1 MEIPDF
7 PSGSEG
13 ENALLSEEQS
23 PTQKMW
29 TDEETEDEETG
40 EEGFKDEETLFPK
53 SVDDFGFSSES
64 SWDGD
69 EADLAVDFDVIKKMS
84 YAERSRMYKLR
95 RNLDQL
101 DSFHKQKE
109 YEVLKAREEQK
120 TCRLRIAEL
129 EKQRVD
135 VEEEISEQEKA
146 QNTAA
151 LFRLRALHRRL
162 CVELQ
167 GEEDLE
173 SQIEL
178 VLGENEYELCQVEVE
193 QGRFSS
199 LRREVQR
206 DEEKSETQRGWEAN
220 QRLQK
225 EEAAVRRAELRK
237 QLDRKKQMNCLKEQ
251 EVQHRK
257 AVEDTMKN
265 HKKAVRFLKETTS
278 RIHQKETE
286 KELRSREEMERRT
299 QAVLSLKS
307 KITATKENIR
317 AMQARDQAKAAV
329 QKEEERRIRESVR
342 REGGDVTKYMY
353 QQKRLREF
361 ERQKQAFEE
370 QKISRKVEILSK
382 ILQEEAQMEKRKKL
396 LPDLFPKIQKS
407 QDFMPQSGKP
417 SDKLLQ
423 YLEMTYG
430 EADDENYRPKWRSP
444 SPMSEDDGPI
454 SEKVSP
460 GPDLPPGS
468 QDYTEDGDSEE
479 EAEESLAQPEFT
491 GLWDQKHKT
500 YKIPQDETRPR
511 PITTNKMEQEI
522 LARTLEK
529 HRSGIIQKQVVVGR
543 EFKGCP
549 FYSKPD
555 VIHFK
560 DFEVGKTYKKKIMLT
575 NSTYTINFCKLVG
588 VSEHLRDFIYLHFDP
603 PGQMSAGMACDLG
616 VTFKPM
622 INEDLFGEVTFLAQT
637 GPFAVPLKCTIKKCD
652 LAVDSSL
659 IDFGTHVVGE
669 TISRT
674 ITLSNRGALGTKF
687 NLVTSA
693 SSSAVRLTPEPSPLG
708 QPTPQDSP
716 CAGVVSEA
724 KGSTTQDSGESCKEQ
739 SEGPDH
745 SSETRSHK
753 TAKEKCAFLS
763 SSEQTP
769 LVPEQQNQ
777 DMAVTS
783 DLMSMTG
790 SREELLE
797 SSAQELLET
806 SEIKP
811 GEVTEGELRPFGFV
825 RLQIMFTPT
834 IPGEVQMDFD
844 IKFSDSN
851 SQSIPVR
858 VRGVAIDVPVWVSKP
873 NVDLKICMYDRLY
886 QDSIP
891 VHSRA
896 NTAVRATFEVCKEL
910 RNHMELLPKSGYIQA
925 RSTFNVQLKFLPRLS
940 LTEDAGGYFDKETG
954 VLEVPMTIHVA
965 DQTRPVLFAVHAV
978 VTASDLEFD
987 RKEVDFGHCSIHESV
1002 QASVHLT
1009 NKSLLPQEFGFVGI
1023 PKYVDVQPNDGFG
1036 ILLPMETVEIDI
1048 IFSAIKAKE
1057 YSFELTCKSGIN
1069 RDFKLSC
1076 QAVGVHPPL
1085 ELSHSLVQ
1093 FGATAVN
1100 DKSTA
1105 TLYVVN
1111 SHTSCNEFTHPV
1123 PRIGKGAIAPVGPTS
1138 FKFVYPE
1145 DSDITITPAVGTVL
1159 PGKSCPVQVCFRPS
1173 LCKQH
1178 IQDEAI
1184 HMLCRAEET
1193 RLLLQNKNEKE
1204 AANAKKTETDAMS
1217 IKEPPSAS
1225 KGKKKQKQAS
1235 AKQTAN
1241 EKAIKTCDTPG
1252 ANSSA
1257 NRSPFNPPK
1266 PGDIQ
1271 PDSDTFAA
1279 AQASLIRSFK
1289 GSFKRYIIPC
1299 FVASGKSANRNE
1311 PGHLQ
1316 YSPHNTLY
1324 LELHC
1329 PAVVPPLVVISDHG
1343 RSTVNFKEVA
1353 AGQMVVK
1360 RVTVQNISHEPLE
1373 LSSTLLD
1380 PNGPFTL
1387 MNALRPLQ
1395 PGATHTLLVSFS
1407 PVEGKKFY
1415 ETLEI
1420 RTSNVALCL
1429 NLSGIGIYPSVT
1441 CSVEGG
1447 FIDFGYVLANESAT
1461 SVFKLQNTSS
1471 ILVNYSVKQDS
1482 VSVKKHKDQQGLP
1495 SFLTPSKE
1503 PQSRVGTQNNSGL
1516 SVFCVSPLEGAIN
1529 PGMSQDIT
1537 VTFQPDHESL
1547 YYSDRLTVEIVNK
1560 EVAHV
1565 IQLKGSSRTHT
1576 MFVDGGDP
1584 LDAPVESLA
1593 DLPAKEDP
1601 EGTELVEL
1609 MKPILLTLKAA
1620 CSENTLAPAVRV
1632 LKVGCIQSTQPLA
1645 KKNVEFSF
1653 DNLNTLQQ
1661 KGFNLDPGKG
1671 AVDPG
1676 QKKSITVTWAP
1687 PSGHDVTQPVS
1698 ISTQLTLKGDVTEI
1712 YKLTLFALVSS

>member
-1 MEIPDF
+1 MR
-7 PSGSEG
+7 
-13 ENALLSEEQS
+13 
-23 PTQKMW
+23 
-29 TDEETEDEETG
+29 
-40 EEGFKDEETLFPK
+40 
-53 SVDDFGFSSES
+53 
-64 SWDGD
+64 
-69 EADLAVDFDVIKKMS
+69 EA
-84 YAERSRMYKLR
+84 R
-95 RNLDQL
+95 
-101 DSFHKQKE
+101 
-109 YEVLKAREEQK
+109 
-120 TCRLRIAEL
+120 
-129 EKQRVD
+129 
-135 VEEEISEQEKA
+135 
-146 QNTAA
+146 AA
-151 LFRLRALHRRL
+151 LFRLRAMHRRL

-193 QGRFSS
+193 QGKFSS

-206 DEEKSETQRGWEAN
+206 DEEESETQRCWEAN

-237 QLDRKKQMNCLKEQ
+237 QLDRKKQMNFLKEQ

-286 KELRSREEMERRT
+286 NELRSREEMERRT
-299 QAVLSLKS
+299 QAVLSLKT

-317 AMQARDQAKAAV
+317 AMQSRDQAKAAV

-353 QQKRLREF
+353 QQKRLQEF

-370 QKISRKVEILSK
+370 QKKSRKVEILSK

-396 LPDLFPKIQKS
+396 LPDLFPKMQKS
-407 QDFMPQSGKP
+407 QDFMPESGKP

-423 YLEMTYG
+423 YLEMMYG
-430 EADDENYRPKWRSP
+430 EADDESYRPKWRSP

-491 GLWDQKHKT
+491 GLWDQKHKP
-500 YKIPQDETRPR
+500 YK
-511 PITTNKMEQEI
+511 
-522 LARTLEK
+522 
-529 HRSGIIQKQVVVGR
+529 
-543 EFKGCP
+543 
-549 FYSKPD
+549 
-555 VIHFK
+555 
-560 DFEVGKTYKKKIMLT
+560 
-575 NSTYTINFCKLVG
+575 
-588 VSEHLRDFIYLHFDP
+588 
-603 PGQMSAGMACDLG
+603 
-616 VTFKPM
+616 
-622 INEDLFGEVTFLAQT
+622 
-637 GPFAVPLKCTIKKCD
+637 

-687 NLVTSA
+687 NLVTSV

-716 CAGVVSEA
+716 CADVVSEA

-745 SSETRSHK
+745 STS
-753 TAKEKCAFLS
+753 LS

-777 DMAVTS
+777 DKAVTS
-783 DLMSMTG
+783 DLMSTTG
-790 SREELLE
+790 SRAELLE

-811 GEVTEGELRPFGFV
+811 GEVNSDHSV
-825 RLQIMFTPT
+825 KLQIMFTPT

-844 IKFSDSN
+844 IKFSDPN
-851 SQSIPVR
+851 SQAIPVR

-925 RSTFNVQLKFLPRLS
+925 RLS

-1023 PKYVDVQPNDGFG
+1023 PKTRPVLFAVHAVVTAFDLEFDRKEVDFGHCSIHESVQASVHLTNKSLLPQEFGFVGIPKYVDVQPSDGFG

-1123 PRIGKGAIAPVGPTS
+1123 PRIGKGEIAPVGPTS
-1138 FKFVYPE
+1138 FEFVYPE

-1159 PGKSCPVQVCFRPS
+1159 PGK
-1173 LCKQH
+1173 
-1178 IQDEAI
+1178 
-1184 HMLCRAEET
+1184 
-1193 RLLLQNKNEKE
+1193 
-1204 AANAKKTETDAMS
+1204 
-1217 IKEPPSAS
+1217 
-1225 KGKKKQKQAS
+1225 
-1235 AKQTAN
+1235 
-1241 EKAIKTCDTPG
+1241 
-1252 ANSSA
+1252 
-1257 NRSPFNPPK
+1257 
-1266 PGDIQ
+1266 
-1271 PDSDTFAA
+1271 
-1279 AQASLIRSFK
+1279 
-1289 GSFKRYIIPC
+1289 
-1299 FVASGKSANRNE
+1299 
-1311 PGHLQ
+1311 
-1316 YSPHNTLY
+1316 
-1324 LELHC
+1324 
-1329 PAVVPPLVVISDHG
+1329 
-1343 RSTVNFKEVA
+1343 
-1353 AGQMVVK
+1353 
-1360 RVTVQNISHEPLE
+1360 
-1373 LSSTLLD
+1373 LSSTLLE

-1407 PVEGKKFY
+1407 PVQGKKFY

-1447 FIDFGYVLANESAT
+1447 IIDFGYVLANESAT

-1503 PQSRVGTQNNSGL
+1503 PQSLVGTQNNSGL

-1537 VTFQPDHESL
+1537 VTFLPDHESL

-1560 EVAHV
+1560 AACSENTLAPAVRELKVGCIRSTQPLAKKEVAHV
-1565 IQLKGSSRTHT
+1565 IQLKGSSRTHI

-1601 EGTELVEL
+1601 EGTGDPACLNLDTAYPQRRCYRDLQTNPIRTGIIMNEQQTGAGNGRPQGKGTRFDFILRFLSGDEECEEHNTF
-1609 MKPILLTLKAA
+1609 ILLAILVLVLCGVIVSCIKFCRRKDKPPGQTLTELPCEISVVAMD
-1620 CSENTLAPAVRV
+1620 N
-1632 LKVGCIQSTQPLA
+1632 QST
-1645 KKNVEFSF
+1645 VHSTSTVTSF
-1653 DNLNTLQQ
+1653 NSVQLPPDRYVPFPFGQVNKGFAPPPYNLYALEMPPPYDEALKMPIDPHENSPGNRKADNRPSQGHAGDSHLQQ
-1661 KGFNLDPGKG
+1661 P
-1671 AVDPG
+1671 
-1676 QKKSITVTWAP
+1676 P
-1687 PSGHDVTQPVS
+1687 PSSEEELNVLNEQRRPQEHFDEVQLDDPPRYELHDVSSP
-1698 ISTQLTLKGDVTEI
+1698 ISEEDEND
-1712 YKLTLFALVSS
+1712 

>member
-1 MEIPDF
+1 
-7 PSGSEG
+7 
-13 ENALLSEEQS
+13 
-23 PTQKMW
+23 
-29 TDEETEDEETG
+29 
-40 EEGFKDEETLFPK
+40 
-53 SVDDFGFSSES
+53 
-64 SWDGD
+64 
-69 EADLAVDFDVIKKMS
+69 
-84 YAERSRMYKLR
+84 
-95 RNLDQL
+95 
-101 DSFHKQKE
+101 
-109 YEVLKAREEQK
+109 
-120 TCRLRIAEL
+120 
-129 EKQRVD
+129 
-135 VEEEISEQEKA
+135 
-146 QNTAA
+146 
-151 LFRLRALHRRL
+151 
-162 CVELQ
+162 
-167 GEEDLE
+167 
-173 SQIEL
+173 
-178 VLGENEYELCQVEVE
+178 
-193 QGRFSS
+193 
-199 LRREVQR
+199 
-206 DEEKSETQRGWEAN
+206 
-220 QRLQK
+220 
-225 EEAAVRRAELRK
+225 
-237 QLDRKKQMNCLKEQ
+237 
-251 EVQHRK
+251 
-257 AVEDTMKN
+257 
-265 HKKAVRFLKETTS
+265 
-278 RIHQKETE
+278 
-286 KELRSREEMERRT
+286 MERRT
-299 QAVLSLKS
+299 QAVLSLKT

-353 QQKRLREF
+353 QQKRLQEF

-370 QKISRKVEILSK
+370 QKKSRKVEILSK

-396 LPDLFPKIQKS
+396 LPDLFPKMQKS
-407 QDFMPQSGKP
+407 QDFMPESGKP

-423 YLEMTYG
+423 YLEMMYG
-430 EADDENYRPKWRSP
+430 EADDESYRP
-444 SPMSEDDGPI
+444 
-454 SEKVSP
+454 
-460 GPDLPPGS
+460 
-468 QDYTEDGDSEE
+468 
-479 EAEESLAQPEFT
+479 
-491 GLWDQKHKT
+491 
-500 YKIPQDETRPR
+500 IPQDETRPR

-529 HRSGIIQKQVVVGR
+529 HRSGIIRKQVVVGR

-560 DFEVGKTYKKKIMLT
+560 
-575 NSTYTINFCKLVG
+575 
-588 VSEHLRDFIYLHFDP
+588 
-603 PGQMSAGMACDLG
+603 
-616 VTFKPM
+616 
-622 INEDLFGEVTFLAQT
+622 
-637 GPFAVPLKCTIKKCD
+637 

-659 IDFGTHVVGE
+659 IDFGTHVGE

-687 NLVTSA
+687 NLVTSV

-708 QPTPQDSP
+708 QP
-716 CAGVVSEA
+716 
-724 KGSTTQDSGESCKEQ
+724 
-739 SEGPDH
+739 
-745 SSETRSHK
+745 
-753 TAKEKCAFLS
+753 
-763 SSEQTP
+763 
-769 LVPEQQNQ
+769 
-777 DMAVTS
+777 
-783 DLMSMTG
+783 
-790 SREELLE
+790 
-797 SSAQELLET
+797 
-806 SEIKP
+806 
-811 GEVTEGELRPFGFV
+811 
-825 RLQIMFTPT
+825 
-834 IPGEVQMDFD
+834 
-844 IKFSDSN
+844 
-851 SQSIPVR
+851 IPVR

-1023 PKYVDVQPNDGFG
+1023 PKYVDVQPCDGFG
-1036 ILLPMETVEIDI
+1036 ILLPMETVKIDI

-1057 YSFELTCKSGIN
+1057 YSFALTCKSGIN

-1123 PRIGKGAIAPVGPTS
+1123 PRIGKGEIAPVGPTS
-1138 FKFVYPE
+1138 FEFVYPE

-1159 PGKSCPVQVCFRPS
+1159 PGKSCLVQVCFRPS
-1173 LCKQH
+1173 LYKQQ
-1178 IQDEAI
+1178 IQEEAI
-1184 HMLCRAEET
+1184 HML
-1193 RLLLQNKNEKE
+1193 
-1204 AANAKKTETDAMS
+1204 
-1217 IKEPPSAS
+1217 
-1225 KGKKKQKQAS
+1225 
-1235 AKQTAN
+1235 
-1241 EKAIKTCDTPG
+1241 
-1252 ANSSA
+1252 
-1257 NRSPFNPPK
+1257 
-1266 PGDIQ
+1266 
-1271 PDSDTFAA
+1271 SDTFAA

-1311 PGHLQ
+1311 PGQ
-1316 YSPHNTLY
+1316 T
-1324 LELHC
+1324 
-1329 PAVVPPLVVISDHG
+1329 
-1343 RSTVNFKEVA
+1343 
-1353 AGQMVVK
+1353 VVK
-1360 RVTVQNISHEPLE
+1360 RVT

-1447 FIDFGYVLANESAT
+1447 IIDFGYVLANESAT

-1503 PQSRVGTQNNSGL
+1503 PQSLV
-1516 SVFCVSPLEGAIN
+1516 EGAIN
-1529 PGMSQDIT
+1529 PGTSQDIT

-1601 EGTELVEL
+1601 EEL
-1609 MKPILLTLKAA
+1609 
-1620 CSENTLAPAVRV
+1620 
-1632 LKVGCIQSTQPLA
+1632 
-1645 KKNVEFSF
+1645 NVEFSF

-1687 PSGHDVTQPVS
+1687 PSGHDVSFTTGDEECEEHNTFILLAILVLVLCGVIVSCIKFCRRKDKPPGQTLTELPCEISVVAMDNQSTVHSTSTVTSFNSVQLPPDRYVPFPFGQVNKGFAPPPYNLYALEMPPPYDEALKMPIDPHENSPGNRKADNRPSQGHAGDSHLQQPPPSSEEELNVLNEQRRPQEHFDEVQLDDPPRYELHD
-1698 ISTQLTLKGDVTEI
+1698 ISSPISEEDEND
-1712 YKLTLFALVSS
+1712 

>member
-1 MEIPDF
+1 
-7 PSGSEG
+7 
-13 ENALLSEEQS
+13 
-23 PTQKMW
+23 MW
-29 TDEETEDEETG
+29 TDEETEDEGTG
-40 EEGFKDEETLFPK
+40 EGFKDEETLFPK
-53 SVDDFGFSSES
+53 SVDDFGFNSDS

-84 YAERSRMYKLR
+84 CAERSRMFKLR
-95 RNLDQL
+95 TNLDQL
-101 DSFHKQKE
+101 DSLHKQKE
-109 YEVLKAREEQK
+109 YEVLKAREELKACQ
-120 TCRLRIAEL
+120 LRVAEL

-135 VEEEISEQEKA
+135 VEEEISKQEKA
-146 QNTAA
+146 ENTAA
-151 LFRLRALHRRL
+151 LFRLRALQRRL

-206 DEEKSETQRGWEAN
+206 DEEESETQRGWEAN

-225 EEAAVRRAELRK
+225 EEAAMRRAELRK
-237 QLDRKKQMNCLKEQ
+237 QLDRKKQMNSFKEQ

-257 AVEDTMKN
+257 AVEDAVKN
-265 HKKAVRFLKETTS
+265 HKKAVRFLKETMS

-307 KITATKENIR
+307 KITATKENIC

-353 QQKRLREF
+353 QQKRLQEF

-370 QKISRKVEILSK
+370 QKKSRKVEILSK

-396 LPDLFPKIQKS
+396 LPDLFPKMQKS
-407 QDFMPQSGKP
+407 QDFMPESGKP

-430 EADDENYRPKWRSP
+430 EADDENYRPNWRSP
-444 SPMSEDDGPI
+444 SPMSEDGGPI
-454 SEKVSP
+454 SGKGSS
-460 GPDLPPGS
+460 GPDLSPGS

-529 HRSGIIQKQVVVGR
+529 HRSGIVRKQVVVGK

-603 PGQMSAGMACDLG
+603 PGLMSAGMACDLG

-637 GPFAVPLKCTIKKCD
+637 GPFAVPLKCTIKKCE

-708 QPTPQDSP
+708 QPTPRDSP
-716 CAGVVSEA
+716 HADVVSEA
-724 KGSTTQDSGESCKEQ
+724 KGSTMQDSGESCKEQ

-745 SSETRSHK
+745 SSETRNHK
-753 TAKEKCAFLS
+753 ASKEKCASLS

-769 LVPEQQNQ
+769 LVPKQQNQ
-777 DMAVTS
+777 DMAVAS
-783 DLMSMTG
+783 DLMSTTG
-790 SREELLE
+790 SRAELLE

-811 GEVTEGELRPFGFV
+811 GEVTEGELKPFGFV
-825 RLQIMFTPT
+825 KLQIMFTPT

-844 IKFSDSN
+844 IKFSDPN

-891 VHSRA
+891 VHSRV

-910 RNHMELLPKSGYIQA
+910 KNHMELLPKSGYIQA
-925 RSTFNVQLKFLPRLS
+925 QSTFNVQLKFLPRLS
-940 LTEDAGGYFDKETG
+940 LMEDAGGYFDKETG

-965 DQTRPVLFAVHAV
+965 DQTRPLLFAVHAV

-1002 QASVHLT
+1002 QTSVHLT

-1048 IFSAIKAKE
+1048 IFSAKKAKE

-1076 QAVGVHPPL
+1076 KAVGVHPPL

-1111 SHTSCNEFTHPV
+1111 SHASRNEFTHPV
-1123 PRIGKGAIAPVGPTS
+1123 PRIGKGEIAPVGPTS
-1138 FKFVYPE
+1138 FEFVYPE

-1159 PGKSCPVQVCFRPS
+1159 PGKS
-1173 LCKQH
+1173 K
-1178 IQDEAI
+1178 
-1184 HMLCRAEET
+1184 
-1193 RLLLQNKNEKE
+1193 
-1204 AANAKKTETDAMS
+1204 
-1217 IKEPPSAS
+1217 KEPPSAS

-1235 AKQTAN
+1235 AKQTAS
-1241 EKAIKTCDTPG
+1241 EKNTRMCDTPR
-1252 ANSSA
+1252 ANSNE

-1266 PGDIQ
+1266 PGDIP
-1271 PDSDTFAA
+1271 PDSDSFAA

-1299 FVASGKSANRNE
+1299 FVASGKSANRND

-1316 YSPHNTLY
+1316 YRLTAKSAFSPPTSPHNTLY

-1353 AGQMVVK
+1353 AGQTVVK

-1373 LSSTLLD
+1373 LGSTLLD
-1380 PNGPFTL
+1380 PNGPFML

-1407 PVEGKKFY
+1407 PAEDKKFY

-1420 RTSNVALCL
+1420 RTSNMTLCL

-1441 CSVEGG
+1441 CSAEGG
-1447 FIDFGYVLANESAT
+1447 IMDFGYVLANESST

-1471 ILVNYSVKQDS
+1471 IPVNYNLKQDS

-1495 SFLTPSKE
+1495 SFLTPNKE
-1503 PQSRVGTQNNSGL
+1503 PQSLVGTQNNSGL

-1529 PGMSQDIT
+1529 PGTSQDIT

-1547 YYSDRLTVEIVNK
+1547 YYSDRLMVEIVNK

-1565 IQLKGSSRTHT
+1565 IHLKGSSRIHT

-1584 LDAPVESLA
+1584 LDVPIESLA

-1601 EGTELVEL
+1601 EGNELVEL
-1609 MKPILLTLKAA
+1609 MKPVLLTLKAA
-1620 CSENTLAPAVRV
+1620 CSENTLTPAVRE
-1632 LKVGCIQSTQPLA
+1632 LQVGCIRSTQPLA
-1645 KKNVEFSF
+1645 KKNVEFSL
-1653 DNLNTLQQ
+1653 DNLNSLQQ
-1661 KGFNLDPGKG
+1661 KGFNVDPGKG

-1687 PSGHDVTQPVS
+1687 PSGHDMTQPVS

-1712 YKLTLFALVSS
+1712 YKLTLLALVSS

>member
-1 MEIPDF
+1 
-7 PSGSEG
+7 
-13 ENALLSEEQS
+13 
-23 PTQKMW
+23 
-29 TDEETEDEETG
+29 
-40 EEGFKDEETLFPK
+40 
-53 SVDDFGFSSES
+53 
-64 SWDGD
+64 
-69 EADLAVDFDVIKKMS
+69 
-84 YAERSRMYKLR
+84 
-95 RNLDQL
+95 
-101 DSFHKQKE
+101 
-109 YEVLKAREEQK
+109 
-120 TCRLRIAEL
+120 
-129 EKQRVD
+129 
-135 VEEEISEQEKA
+135 
-146 QNTAA
+146 AA

-193 QGRFSS
+193 QGKFSS

-206 DEEKSETQRGWEAN
+206 DEEESETQRGWEAN

-237 QLDRKKQMNCLKEQ
+237 QLDRK
-251 EVQHRK
+251 
-257 AVEDTMKN
+257 
-265 HKKAVRFLKETTS
+265 
-278 RIHQKETE
+278 IHQKETE
-286 KELRSREEMERRT
+286 NELRSREEMERRT
-299 QAVLSLKS
+299 QAVLSLKT

-353 QQKRLREF
+353 QQKRLQEF

-370 QKISRKVEILSK
+370 QKKSRKVEILSK

-396 LPDLFPKIQKS
+396 LPDLFPKMQKS
-407 QDFMPQSGKP
+407 QDFMPESGKP

-423 YLEMTYG
+423 YLEMMYG
-430 EADDENYRPKWRSP
+430 EADDESYRPKWRSP

-491 GLWDQKHKT
+491 GLWDQKHKP
-500 YKIPQDETRPR
+500 Y
-511 PITTNKMEQEI
+511 
-522 LARTLEK
+522 
-529 HRSGIIQKQVVVGR
+529 
-543 EFKGCP
+543 
-549 FYSKPD
+549 
-555 VIHFK
+555 K
-560 DFEVGKTYKKKIMLT
+560 DFEVGKTYKKIMLT

-588 VSEHLRDFIYLHFDP
+588 VSEQLRDFIYLHFDP

-622 INEDLFGEVTFLAQT
+622 
-637 GPFAVPLKCTIKKCD
+637 

-687 NLVTSA
+687 NLVTSV

-708 QPTPQDSP
+708 QP
-716 CAGVVSEA
+716 
-724 KGSTTQDSGESCKEQ
+724 
-739 SEGPDH
+739 
-745 SSETRSHK
+745 
-753 TAKEKCAFLS
+753 
-763 SSEQTP
+763 
-769 LVPEQQNQ
+769 
-777 DMAVTS
+777 
-783 DLMSMTG
+783 
-790 SREELLE
+790 
-797 SSAQELLET
+797 
-806 SEIKP
+806 
-811 GEVTEGELRPFGFV
+811 VTEGELRPFGFV
-825 RLQIMFTPT
+825 KLQIMFTPM

-844 IKFSDSN
+844 IKFSDPGLHFLQVFSPGIMPK
-851 SQSIPVR
+851 IPVR

-891 VHSRA
+891 VHS
-896 NTAVRATFEVCKEL
+896 
-910 RNHMELLPKSGYIQA
+910 
-925 RSTFNVQLKFLPRLS
+925 RLS

-978 VTASDLEFD
+978 VTAFDLEFD

-1138 FKFVYPE
+1138 FEFVYPE

-1159 PGKSCPVQVCFRPS
+1159 PGKVCFRPS
-1173 LCKQH
+1173 LYKQQ
-1178 IQDEAI
+1178 IQEEAI

-1266 PGDIQ
+1266 PEDIR
-1271 PDSDTFAA
+1271 PD
-1279 AQASLIRSFK
+1279 
-1289 GSFKRYIIPC
+1289 
-1299 FVASGKSANRNE
+1299 
-1311 PGHLQ
+1311 
-1316 YSPHNTLY
+1316 PHNTLY

-1353 AGQMVVK
+1353 AGQTVVK
-1360 RVTVQNISHEPLE
+1360 R

-1447 FIDFGYVLANESAT
+1447 IIDFGYVLANESAT
-1461 SVFKLQNTSS
+1461 SVFKLQNTSSILVNYCVKQDSVSVKKHKDQQGLPSFLTPSKEPQSLVGKGFAVMFVYFEQCTITCKRSQLQNTSS

-1503 PQSRVGTQNNSGL
+1503 PQSLVGTQNNSGL

-1529 PGMSQDIT
+1529 PGTSQDIT

-1620 CSENTLAPAVRV
+1620 CSENTLAPAVRE
-1632 LKVGCIQSTQPLA
+1632 LKVGCIRSTQPLA

-1687 PSGHDVTQPVS
+1687 PSGHDVSFTTGDEECEEHNTFILLAILVLVLCGVIVSCVKFCCRKDKPQGQTLTELPCEISVVAMDNQSTVHSTSTVTSFNSVQLPPDRYVPFPFGQVNKGFAPPPYNLYALEMPPPYDEALKMPIDPHENSPGNRKADNRPSQGHAGDSHLQQPPPSSEEELNVLNEQHRPQEHFDEVQLDDPPRYELHD
-1698 ISTQLTLKGDVTEI
+1698 ISSPISEEDEND
-1712 YKLTLFALVSS
+1712 

>member
-1 MEIPDF
+1 MEV
-7 PSGSEG
+7 SEG
-13 ENALLSEEQS
+13 ENALFSEEPS

-29 TDEETEDEETG
+29 TDDETEDEGTG
-40 EEGFKDEETLFPK
+40 EGFKDEETLFPK
-53 SVDDFGFSSES
+53 SVDDFGFNSDS

-84 YAERSRMYKLR
+84 CAERSRMFKLR
-95 RNLDQL
+95 TNLDQL
-101 DSFHKQKE
+101 DSLHKQKE
-109 YEVLKAREEQK
+109 YEVLKAR
-120 TCRLRIAEL
+120 
-129 EKQRVD
+129 
-135 VEEEISEQEKA
+135 
-146 QNTAA
+146 AA
-151 LFRLRALHRRL
+151 LFRLRALQRRL

-206 DEEKSETQRGWEAN
+206 DEEESETQRGWEAN

-225 EEAAVRRAELRK
+225 EEAAMRRAELRK
-237 QLDRKKQMNCLKEQ
+237 QLDRKKQMNSFKEQ

-257 AVEDTMKN
+257 AVEDAVKN

-317 AMQARDQAKAAV
+317 AMQAHDQAKAAV

-342 REGGDVTKYMY
+342 REGGNVTKYMY
-353 QQKRLREF
+353 QQKRLQEF

-370 QKISRKVEILSK
+370 QKKSRKVEILSK

-396 LPDLFPKIQKS
+396 LPDLFPKMQKS
-407 QDFMPQSGKP
+407 QDFMPESGKP

-430 EADDENYRPKWRSP
+430 EADDENYRPNWRSP
-444 SPMSEDDGPI
+444 SPMSEDGVPI
-454 SEKVSP
+454 SGKGSS
-460 GPDLPPGS
+460 GPDLSPGS
-468 QDYTEDGDSEE
+468 QDYTEDGDSKE

-529 HRSGIIQKQVVVGR
+529 HRSGIIRKQVVVGK

-560 DFEVGKTYKKKIMLT
+560 DFEVGKTYKKKVMLT

-603 PGQMSAGMACDLG
+603 PGQVSAGMACDLG

-622 INEDLFGEVTFLAQT
+622 INEDLFGEVTFLTQT
-637 GPFAVPLKCTIKKCD
+637 GPFAVPLKCTIKKCE

-693 SSSAVRLTPEPSPLG
+693 SSSAVRLTPEPSPL
-708 QPTPQDSP
+708 TPRDSP
-716 CAGVVSEA
+716 HADVVSEA

-753 TAKEKCAFLS
+753 ASKEKYASLS

-769 LVPEQQNQ
+769 LVPKQQNQ
-777 DMAVTS
+777 DMAVAS
-783 DLMSMTG
+783 DLMSTTG
-790 SREELLE
+790 SRAELLE

-811 GEVTEGELRPFGFV
+811 GEVTEGELKPFGFV
-825 RLQIMFTPT
+825 KLQIMFTPT

-844 IKFSDSN
+844 IKFSDPN

-891 VHSRA
+891 VHSRV

-910 RNHMELLPKSGYIQA
+910 KNHMELLPKSGYIQA
-925 RSTFNVQLKFLPRLS
+925 QSTFNVQLKFLPRLS
-940 LTEDAGGYFDKETG
+940 LMEDAGGYFDKETG

-965 DQTRPVLFAVHAV
+965 DQTRPLLFAVHAV

-1002 QASVHLT
+1002 QTSVHLT

-1048 IFSAIKAKE
+1048 IFSAKKAKE

-1076 QAVGVHPPL
+1076 KAVGVHPPL

-1111 SHTSCNEFTHPV
+1111 SHTSRNEFTHPV
-1123 PRIGKGAIAPVGPTS
+1123 PRIGKGEIAPVGPTS
-1138 FKFVYPE
+1138 FEFVYPE

-1159 PGKSCPVQVCFRPS
+1159 PGKSCLVQVCFRPS
-1173 LCKQH
+1173 LYKQQ
-1178 IQDEAI
+1178 IQEEAV

-1193 RLLLQNKNEKE
+1193 RLLLQDKKEKE
-1204 AANAKKTETDAMS
+1204 ATNAKKAEMDAMS
-1217 IKEPPSAS
+1217 KKEPPSAS

-1235 AKQTAN
+1235 AKQTAS
-1241 EKAIKTCDTPG
+1241 EKNTRICDTPR
-1252 ANSSA
+1252 ANSNE

-1266 PGDIQ
+1266 PGDIP
-1271 PDSDTFAA
+1271 PDSDSFAA

-1299 FVASGKSANRNE
+1299 FVASGKSANRND

-1329 PAVVPPLVVISDHG
+1329 PAVVPPLVVLSDHG

-1353 AGQMVVK
+1353 AGQTVVK
-1360 RVTVQNISHEPLE
+1360 RVTVQNISHETLE
-1373 LSSTLLD
+1373 LGSTLLD
-1380 PNGPFTL
+1380 PNGPFKL

-1407 PVEGKKFY
+1407 PAEDKKFY

-1420 RTSNVALCL
+1420 RTSNMTLCL

-1441 CSVEGG
+1441 CSAEGG
-1447 FIDFGYVLANESAT
+1447 IMDFGYVLANESST

-1471 ILVNYSVKQDS
+1471 IPVNYNLKQDS

-1495 SFLTPSKE
+1495 SFLSPNKE
-1503 PQSRVGTQNNSGL
+1503 PQSLVGTQNNSGL

-1529 PGMSQDIT
+1529 PGTSQDIT

-1547 YYSDRLTVEIVNK
+1547 YYSDRLMVEIVNK

-1565 IQLKGSSRTHT
+1565 IQLKGSSRIHT

-1584 LDAPVESLA
+1584 LDVPIESLA

-1601 EGTELVEL
+1601 EGNELVEL
-1609 MKPILLTLKAA
+1609 MKPVLLTLKAA
-1620 CSENTLAPAVRV
+1620 CSENTLTPAVRE
-1632 LKVGCIQSTQPLA
+1632 LQVGCIRSTQPLA
-1645 KKNVEFSF
+1645 KKNVEFSL
-1653 DNLNTLQQ
+1653 DNLNSLQQ
-1661 KGFNLDPGKG
+1661 KGFNVDPGKG

-1676 QKKSITVTWAP
+1676 QKKSITVTWVP

-1698 ISTQLTLKGDVTEI
+1698 IATQLTLKGDVTEI
-1712 YKLTLFALVSS
+1712 YKLTLLALVSS

>member
-1 MEIPDF
+1 
-7 PSGSEG
+7 
-13 ENALLSEEQS
+13 
-23 PTQKMW
+23 MW
-29 TDEETEDEETG
+29 TDEETEDEGTG
-40 EEGFKDEETLFPK
+40 EGFKDEETLFPK
-53 SVDDFGFSSES
+53 SVDDFGFNSDS

-84 YAERSRMYKLR
+84 CAERSRMFKLR
-95 RNLDQL
+95 TNLDQL
-101 DSFHKQKE
+101 DSLHKQKE
-109 YEVLKAREEQK
+109 YEVLKAR
-120 TCRLRIAEL
+120 
-129 EKQRVD
+129 
-135 VEEEISEQEKA
+135 
-146 QNTAA
+146 AA
-151 LFRLRALHRRL
+151 LFRLRALQRRL

-206 DEEKSETQRGWEAN
+206 DEEESETQRGWEAN

-225 EEAAVRRAELRK
+225 EEAAMRRAELRK
-237 QLDRKKQMNCLKEQ
+237 QLDRKKQMNSFKEQ

-257 AVEDTMKN
+257 AVEDAVKN
-265 HKKAVRFLKETTS
+265 HKKAVRFLKETMS

-307 KITATKENIR
+307 KITATKENIC

-353 QQKRLREF
+353 QQKRLQEF

-370 QKISRKVEILSK
+370 QKKSRKVEILSK

-396 LPDLFPKIQKS
+396 LPDLFPKMQKS
-407 QDFMPQSGKP
+407 QDFMPESGKP

-430 EADDENYRPKWRSP
+430 EADDENYRPNWRSP
-444 SPMSEDDGPI
+444 SPMSEDGGPI
-454 SEKVSP
+454 SGKGSS
-460 GPDLPPGS
+460 GPDLSPGS

-529 HRSGIIQKQVVVGR
+529 HRSGIVRKQVVVGK

-603 PGQMSAGMACDLG
+603 PGLMSAGMACDLG

-637 GPFAVPLKCTIKKCD
+637 GPFAVPLKCTIKKCE

-708 QPTPQDSP
+708 QPTPRDSP
-716 CAGVVSEA
+716 HADVVSEA
-724 KGSTTQDSGESCKEQ
+724 KGSTMQDSGESCKEQ

-745 SSETRSHK
+745 SSETRNHK
-753 TAKEKCAFLS
+753 ASKEKCASLS

-769 LVPEQQNQ
+769 LVPKQQNQ
-777 DMAVTS
+777 DMAVAS
-783 DLMSMTG
+783 DLMSTTG
-790 SREELLE
+790 SRAELLE

-811 GEVTEGELRPFGFV
+811 GEVTEGELKPFGFV
-825 RLQIMFTPT
+825 KLQIMFTPT

-844 IKFSDSN
+844 IKFSDPN

-891 VHSRA
+891 VHSRV

-910 RNHMELLPKSGYIQA
+910 KNHMELLPKSGYIQA
-925 RSTFNVQLKFLPRLS
+925 QSTFNVQLKFLPRLS
-940 LTEDAGGYFDKETG
+940 LMEDAGGYFDKETG

-965 DQTRPVLFAVHAV
+965 DQTRPLLFAVHAV

-1002 QASVHLT
+1002 QTSVHLT

-1048 IFSAIKAKE
+1048 IFSAKKAKE

-1076 QAVGVHPPL
+1076 KAVGVHPPL

-1111 SHTSCNEFTHPV
+1111 SHASRNEFTHPV
-1123 PRIGKGAIAPVGPTS
+1123 PRIGKGEIAPVGPTS
-1138 FKFVYPE
+1138 FEFVYPE

-1159 PGKSCPVQVCFRPS
+1159 PGKSCLVQVCFRPS
-1173 LCKQH
+1173 LYKQQ
-1178 IQDEAI
+1178 IQEEAV

-1193 RLLLQNKNEKE
+1193 RLLLQDKKEKE
-1204 AANAKKTETDAMS
+1204 ATSAKKAEMDAMS
-1217 IKEPPSAS
+1217 KKEPPSAS

-1235 AKQTAN
+1235 AKQTAS
-1241 EKAIKTCDTPG
+1241 EKNTRMCDTPR
-1252 ANSSA
+1252 ANSNE

-1266 PGDIQ
+1266 PGDIP
-1271 PDSDTFAA
+1271 PDSDSFAA

-1299 FVASGKSANRNE
+1299 FVASGKSANRND

-1316 YSPHNTLY
+1316 YRLTAKSAFSPPTSPHNTLY

-1353 AGQMVVK
+1353 AGQTVVK

-1373 LSSTLLD
+1373 LGSTLLD
-1380 PNGPFTL
+1380 PNGPFML

-1407 PVEGKKFY
+1407 PAEDKKFY

-1420 RTSNVALCL
+1420 RTSNMTLCL

-1441 CSVEGG
+1441 CSAEGG
-1447 FIDFGYVLANESAT
+1447 IMDFGYVLANESST

-1471 ILVNYSVKQDS
+1471 IPVNYNLKQDS

-1495 SFLTPSKE
+1495 SFLTPNKE
-1503 PQSRVGTQNNSGL
+1503 PQSLVGTQNNSGL

-1529 PGMSQDIT
+1529 PGTSQDIT

-1547 YYSDRLTVEIVNK
+1547 YYSDRLMVEIVNK

-1565 IQLKGSSRTHT
+1565 IHLKGSSRIHT

-1584 LDAPVESLA
+1584 LDVPIESLA

-1601 EGTELVEL
+1601 EGNELVEL
-1609 MKPILLTLKAA
+1609 MKPVLLTLKAA
-1620 CSENTLAPAVRV
+1620 CSENTLTPAVRE
-1632 LKVGCIQSTQPLA
+1632 LQVGCIRSTQPLA
-1645 KKNVEFSF
+1645 KKNVEFSL
-1653 DNLNTLQQ
+1653 DNLNSLQQ
-1661 KGFNLDPGKG
+1661 KGFNVDPGKG

-1687 PSGHDVTQPVS
+1687 PSGHDMTQPVS

-1712 YKLTLFALVSS
+1712 YKLTLLALVSS